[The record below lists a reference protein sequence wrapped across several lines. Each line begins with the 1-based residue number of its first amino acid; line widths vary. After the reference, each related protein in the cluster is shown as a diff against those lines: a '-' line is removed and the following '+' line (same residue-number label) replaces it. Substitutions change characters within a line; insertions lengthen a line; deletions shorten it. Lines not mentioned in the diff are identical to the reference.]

1 VTQLRPSS
9 RRTRRSS
16 SGDVDVRSDAGS
28 NTESYSA
35 ATDTSYTR
43 RSSPLSSQELQAP
56 TALSAAAGFESAD
69 LTRTPLGD
77 PAFQKDLLQALD
89 NLRKLIA
96 VVDHPPRSVD
106 VDDGHLQG
114 ATPRL
119 SASCNNGSSGGKRTT
134 TRRSSRLMLR
144 LESQSQLTRALP
156 AERPRRRDAN
166 TSTSSSSSASSSRRR
181 GGARARA
188 PQCRPVL
195 GGTPFVVCGE
205 CSEILQLPPA
215 LPAGRVCRL
224 QCGGCGEAFELT
236 LPAVGSTGLPKKIF
250 SAPQPA
256 VGGGEDAEEY
266 PLARS
271 NLSLSRGQP
280 RPTME
285 PLHRVLGYSSVSSV
299 LRSLRYS

>member
-16 SGDVDVRSDAGS
+16 TGDVVEVRSDAGS
-28 NTESYSA
+28 NTEFSYSA
-35 ATDTSYTR
+35 ATATSYTR

-56 TALSAAAGFESAD
+56 TALSGGFESAD

-77 PAFQKDLLQALD
+77 PAFQKDLLQALN

-96 VVDHPPRSVD
+96 AVEHPPRS

-224 QCGGCGEAFELT
+224 QCGGCGEAFEMT

-256 VGGGEDAEEY
+256 VSGGEDAEEY

-271 NLSLSRGQP
+271 NLSLSLSREQP